1 VPGASSFWDMTSR
14 EKHICLYFA
23 DSNGKCIDKFSV
35 RSDLFTRW
43 DVHDQ
48 PFGLSVNAAHNVL
61 VTCRTVCKIKEFSSD
76 GDLLRELTLPD
87 DVTHPY
93 HAIQIPS
100 REYIVCFGGPSDAV
114 RGVCKIGLSADGLRV
129 VQAHAGKPGLSIGQ
143 YLSPRH
149 LAVDDQGFVFV
160 ADNENRSKRVTL
172 LSPTLQYDRVIMSC
186 DQLEGRPSSL
196 HLDVQRRLLYVAVSH
211 TFDVSSVVIFRVCF
225 HQCCAPTARLN
236 SEIFSGT
243 DGLNTITVFVYV

>member
-1 VPGASSFWDMTSR
+1 MFTEVKIVRKLSVEAGVRGVTSLAGEIYVLTNDYQIEAYDVITYQIQRCLTVPGASSLWDMTSC

-23 DSNGKCIDKFSV
+23 DSIGKCIDKFSV

-48 PFGLSVNAAHNVL
+48 PFGLSVNSAHNVL

-114 RGVCKIGLSADGLRV
+114 RAVLCKILS
-129 VQAHAGKPGLSIGQ
+129 
-143 YLSPRH
+143 
-149 LAVDDQGFVFV
+149 
-160 ADNENRSKRVTL
+160 
-172 LSPTLQYDRVIMSC
+172 
-186 DQLEGRPSSL
+186 
-196 HLDVQRRLLYVAVSH
+196 
-211 TFDVSSVVIFRVCF
+211 
-225 HQCCAPTARLN
+225 
-236 SEIFSGT
+236 
-243 DGLNTITVFVYV
+243 